1 MTYDNQIGNRFKL
14 VRNHYRL
21 TTKDVAEKLYLSQSS
36 ISNFENGIRNPSPR
50 TIKTFCEAFG
60 VNESWLETGE
70 GEMFAEE
77 TNSETEAIV
86 REYGL
91 SASVAALIRAFAQLM
106 SMLDK
111 EMQEQAF
118 KSIYQTLQS
127 SVHQLDENPEAMI
140 VEEEPEAFQEAQE
153 PGNQVSKSSR
163 A

>member
-1 MTYDNQIGNRFKL
+1 MTSDNQIGNRFRL

-36 ISNFENGIRNPSPR
+36 ISNFENGIRNPSSR
-50 TIKTFCEAFG
+50 TIKTFCETFR

-91 SASVAALIRAFAQLM
+91 GASGAALVRAFAEL
-106 SMLDK
+106 LEILNED
-111 EMQEQAF
+111 MQEQAF
-118 KSIYQTLQS
+118 RTVYRTLQS
-127 SVHQLDENPEAMI
+127 ATPQLDESPESMI
-140 VEEEPEAFQEAQE
+140 VEDDPEGFEDEPEPGFQ
-153 PGNQVSKSSR
+153 SSR
-163 A
+163 